1 MAHPQRGVGVA
12 DPEHTFVRGG
22 RAGQPDGHHRD
33 DGPESR
39 GPGPL
44 EDVLEQRPAVEKG
57 ELLRAAEPARPTGR
71 QDHGGDGAGR
81 RLRGRHRSIY
91 WRKPPTE
98 GAGVTHGDIY
108 DTIPKVELHC
118 HVEGTVRPST
128 VLDLARKNG
137 RTLPTNDPT
146 ELYRYT
152 SLNSF
157 LAIFWLVQE
166 LLADRDDWARA
177 AYESVVDAAAHGLRY
192 REMFFTPAR
201 HLAAGQDLGE
211 IVAGLSEGIE
221 RAEAETAA
229 RCMLICDVDRA
240 YGGAAGLELIERL
253 AELRGAGRAERVI
266 GMGMDSTERGVDP
279 RDFADAF
286 RLGRSVGLR
295 LTSHAGED
303 TGPDNIATALDAL
316 GIERIDHG
324 LAILGDEALTRRVAE
339 ARIPLDVCPNS
350 NIVIANRY
358 ASLEEHP
365 FRRMRQAGLL
375 ATLNTDDPAMTN
387 LDLGKEYRTVARALG
402 MPWSEVEA
410 VALDGV
416 EATWLDDGDKAALRR
431 SFERDL
437 AAVRPADASI
447 VV

>member
-1 MAHPQRGVGVA
+1 VP
-12 DPEHTFVRGG
+12 
-22 RAGQPDGHHRD
+22 
-33 DGPESR
+33 
-39 GPGPL
+39 
-44 EDVLEQRPAVEKG
+44 
-57 ELLRAAEPARPTGR
+57 
-71 QDHGGDGAGR
+71 
-81 RLRGRHRSIY
+81 
-91 WRKPPTE
+91 
-98 GAGVTHGDIY
+98 HGDVY
-108 DTIPKVELHC
+108 DAIPKVELHC

-128 VLDLARKNG
+128 VMELAQKNG
-137 RTLPTNDPT
+137 RTLSTDDPT
-146 ELYRYT
+146 QLYRYT

-177 AYESVVDAAAHGLRY
+177 AYESVIDGAAHGLRY

-211 IVAGLSEGIE
+211 IVTGLSEGIE
-221 RAEAETAA
+221 RAEAETGA
-229 RCMLICDVDRA
+229 RCMLICDIDRA

-253 AELRGAGRAERVI
+253 APLRRAGRAERVI

-286 RLGRSVGLR
+286 RLGRSIGLR

-303 TGPDNIATALDAL
+303 SGPDNIATALDAL

-324 LAILGDEALTRRVAE
+324 LAILEDEALTRRVAE
-339 ARIPLDVCPNS
+339 ARIPLTVCPNS

-358 ASLEEHP
+358 DRLEEHP

-375 ATLNTDDPAMTN
+375 ATLNTDDPAMTD
-387 LDLGKEYRTVARALG
+387 LDLGKEYRSVAQALR
-402 MPWSEVEA
+402 MPWPEVEA

-416 EATWLDDGDKAALRR
+416 EASWLDDDEKATLRR
-431 SFERDL
+431 AFERDL
-437 AAVRPADASI
+437 AELRPADPSA
-447 VV
+447 VA